1 MEPTM
6 TAASVH
12 VPTLFRRETEPDWL
26 GPAVL
31 AVCRAVPVPY
41 PGLARGCLLP
51 AHAGAA
57 ATARGFTTS
66 TLDAWGRIRL
76 AEDLALAVAELFS
89 NALRHGRGA
98 WSDTECCRSIRLGL
112 ACLPTTVMCLVAD
125 PGSGV
130 PVLGEPDS
138 CDEGGR
144 GLQVVDALATRWGC
158 VRTGADGPGKTVW
171 ALFAAGESGA
181 R

>member
-1 MEPTM
+1 M
-6 TAASVH
+6 TASSVH
-12 VPTLFRRETEPDWL
+12 PPPAPFRCEPEPDWL

-31 AVCRAVPVPY
+31 AICRTAPVPY

-51 AHAGAA
+51 AHAGAG
-57 ATARGFTTS
+57 ATARRFTTS
-66 TLDAWGRIRL
+66 TLDEWGRIRL
-76 AEDLALAVAELFS
+76 AEDLALTVTELFS

-130 PVLGEPDS
+130 PALRKPDS
-138 CDEGGR
+138 FEEGGR
-144 GLQVVDALATRWGC
+144 GLQVVDALATRWGY
-158 VRTGADGPGKTVW
+158 VPAEADGPGKTVW